1 VGLRGLEADP
11 RGREAAE
18 LIRFLID
25 SSGLWRLMRED
36 KARARWADAITAG
49 AIGSCHPQRVE
60 FRRSA
65 RNPDEYEQMSQ
76 MFDALYPDVP
86 VPKRAWQWVE
96 STQFTLVRAGAHR
109 ALSAVDLLVAA
120 TAALN
125 RLTILH
131 DDNDFRT
138 AARRVPDLV
147 ERRVRDAPTG

>member
-1 VGLRGLEADP
+1 M
-11 RGREAAE
+11 
-18 LIRFLID
+18 IRFLID

-36 KARARWADAITAG
+36 KMRARWSDAITAG

-65 RNPDEYEQMSQ
+65 RNVEEYEQMSQ
-76 MFDALYPDVP
+76 MFDVLYPDVP

-96 STQFTLVRAGAHR
+96 SSQFTLARSAGHR
-109 ALSAVDLLVAA
+109 ALSAIDLLIGA

-125 RLTILH
+125 RLTVLH

-138 AARRVPDLV
+138 AARRIPDLA
-147 ERRVRDAPTG
+147 ERRIRDAPTAVG